1 MNTLS
6 KIFLT
11 FSLLALFAGNAA
23 AQCGGKTVYLQ
34 LPSDWGSDFYMYW
47 SGSGQFIAISA
58 TKQGDWHIFDFPT
71 NLIYDNIGTS
81 NSLTFTNEN
90 SWQVDLHY
98 NVFRINGIN
107 YNVTGQAS
115 ANPFSCSAFSTSG
128 TYIFEDP
135 ENPGRTKIV
144 AGQSFTIYYT
154 NQWLKS
160 DGTPTTIE
168 LYTGSP
174 IIPAIDS
181 IVYEGKKLMLGTDYE
196 FLYHNNIVI
205 SNAAK
210 ISIIGKDFYG
220 KVLDFYITNT
230 RSIASTRVSEIPSQF
245 WNGNEI
251 KPQIAITDYSGAVT
265 LREGLDYTIK
275 YINNI
280 APGTAT
286 IEITGIGIYAGS
298 QRAVNFTIYP
308 TLAMAT
314 ISAIDA
320 VTYNGAEHKPSITV
334 THNTQGL
341 LTEGTDYI
349 INYAD
354 NINAGTGQVHV
365 TGIGK
370 HIGNISRNFTINRAP
385 FTIGITDWAYGEESN
400 TPIYPTTP
408 ETPSL
413 NYTGTTNSGVSYNS
427 IMPPTEAGRYTI
439 TATFPINDNYSDQR
453 TANFTINRAAGTC
466 SVTMPSFIASGDP
479 SVPVPA
485 SATNT
490 GSVTY
495 FYEGFDNDYSGTN
508 IPANA
513 GLYRVRATFAQVA
526 NYNQCVAT
534 GTLTIHTG
542 DATFADVTWTPA
554 CNSKY
559 TYDGTAKSPVPSA
572 EGYALTLSSIPQTNA
587 GTYTAT
593 AQIAGNVSL
602 RNSTC
607 QYTIEPKPVTVSWTP
622 ERKFI
627 YNKMVQ
633 SPIPSID
640 EPNVELRVV
649 NSYSAAGVYEGALAP
664 FAQIVSANAGNYK
677 LTNATI
683 DKYEISKKPLTP
695 YFAANW
701 PNFSTNKSD
710 TLWVPF
716 EVFNDSTALHS
727 ILNTLIAYDGFATDT
742 VSKQSD
748 NATVLSRTP
757 TIKFEYT
764 STLSKRV
771 ETTQKATA
779 IIVTEDVTA
788 DNYTLVRP
796 TIAIMAT
803 IEEDEDADKIFCRIG
818 NSCVE
823 FSTEVCTAVSGQIVE
838 SCDIK
843 VACVIGSVCV
853 TNIPIE
859 SCSLVGEVVE
869 SCNIQVPIMSHISYP
884 ISHAPSYYNL
894 KGQPMGMQKP
904 TTPGIYIEKVGKSAR
919 KILVK

>member
-11 FSLLALFAGNAA
+11 FSLLALFTGNAA
-23 AQCGGKTVYLQ
+23 AQCGGKTVFIQ
-34 LPSDWGSDFYMYW
+34 LPEGWGNEFYMYW
-47 SGSGQFIAISA
+47 RLAGNFIAISA
-58 TKQGDWHIFDFPT
+58 TKQGDWNVFTFPN
-71 NLIYDNIGTS
+71 NLINDDNFQHSDVAGGV
-81 NSLTFTNEN
+81 FTNKAAYY
-90 SWQVDLHY
+90 DP
-98 NVFRINGIN
+98 NGIMYLN
-107 YNVTGQAS
+107 KVAIVKNS
-115 ANPFSCSAFSTSG
+115 NPNFSNNGFLCSDFGPLG

-135 ENPGRTKIV
+135 ENPGKTKID
-144 AGQSFTIYYT
+144 AGRAFTVYFA
-154 NQWLKS
+154 NQRLKS
-160 DGTPTTIE
+160 DGTLTTIE

-181 IVYEGKKLMLGTDYE
+181 IVYEGKKLTDYE
-196 FLYHNNIVI
+196 ILYYNNTEI

-210 ISIIGKDFYG
+210 IAIIDNTEISNAAKIAIIGKDGYG
-220 KVLDFYITNT
+220 KVLDFYITNPRNIT
-230 RSIASTRVSEIPSQF
+230 TATIIPSSIPSQL

-251 KPQIAITDYSGAVT
+251 KPPFAITDYSGAVT

-280 APGTAT
+280 ALGTAT
-286 IEITGIGIYAGS
+286 IEITGTGIYAGS
-298 QRAVNFTIYP
+298 QRTLNFTIIP
-308 TLAMAT
+308 TLTATSAT

-341 LTEGTDYI
+341 LTEGTDYTVSYS
-349 INYAD
+349 N

-370 HIGNISRNFTINRAP
+370 HIGTISRNFTINRA
-385 FTIGITDWAYGEESN
+385 T
-400 TPIYPTTP
+400 
-408 ETPSL
+408 
-413 NYTGTTNSGVSYNS
+413 
-427 IMPPTEAGRYTI
+427 
-439 TATFPINDNYSDQR
+439 
-453 TANFTINRAAGTC
+453 GTC

-479 SVPVPA
+479 SAPVPA

-542 DATFADVTWTPA
+542 DATFADVTWAPA

-572 EGYALTLSSIPQTNA
+572 EGYALTLSTIPQTNA

-593 AQIAGNVSL
+593 AQVAGSVSL
-602 RNSTC
+602 RNPTC